1 MSLDIKTVLPYL
13 VILASLAMTWG
24 MWSERLEAVETKA
37 NSITQMKQDIAVI
50 KEKIIR
56 ANKVIKKKKLDR
68 YRTFSIKVDNQLV
81 YCHYEQQLEKSLPLI
96 ICY

>member
-1 MSLDIKTVLPYL
+1 MSRLIYL
-13 VILASLAMTWG
+13 IFTMGFFASSSFADEQTYNGLVK
-24 MWSERLEAVETKA
+24 R
-37 NSITQMKQDIAVI
+37 VI

-56 ANKVIKKKKLDR
+56 ANEVMKKKKLDG
-68 YRTFSIKVDNQLV
+68 YRTFSIIVDNQLI

>member
-1 MSLDIKTVLPYL
+1 MFRLIYLNFVIGFFAYPSFADEQTYNVL
-13 VILASLAMTWG
+13 VK
-24 MWSERLEAVETKA
+24 R
-37 NSITQMKQDIAVI
+37 VI

-56 ANKVIKKKKLDR
+56 ANEVIKKKKLDK

-81 YCHYEQQLEKSLPLI
+81 YCHYGQQNENSLPLI

>member
-1 MSLDIKTVLPYL
+1 MGFFASSSFADEQTYNGL
-13 VILASLAMTWG
+13 VK
-24 MWSERLEAVETKA
+24 R
-37 NSITQMKQDIAVI
+37 VI

-56 ANKVIKKKKLDR
+56 ANEVMKKKKLDR
-68 YRTFSIKVDNQLV
+68 YRSFSIKVDNQLV

>member
-1 MSLDIKTVLPYL
+1 MGFFASSSFADEQTYNGL
-13 VILASLAMTWG
+13 VK
-24 MWSERLEAVETKA
+24 R
-37 NSITQMKQDIAVI
+37 VI

-56 ANKVIKKKKLDR
+56 ANEVMKKKKLDG
-68 YRTFSIKVDNQLV
+68 YRTFSIIVDNQLI